1 MDPVV
6 VAAGTALVSAM
17 ATDAWQQ
24 ARTSVVD
31 LWRRVHPARVTA
43 IEEELDEV
51 REEVLAARGAADTD
65 AETGLAQDWQ
75 RKLQRLVNN
84 DPGLARELQRVL
96 DQELAPL
103 LPQRS
108 GPSGPGTVTA
118 TVQARDN
125 NTIIQGRDI
134 TIR

>member
-6 VAAGTALVSAM
+6 LAVGTALVSAM

-24 ARTSVVD
+24 ARTSMVN
-31 LWRRVHPARVTA
+31 LWQRVHPARATA

-51 REEVLAARGAADTD
+51 REEVLAARGADDTD

-84 DPGLARELQRVL
+84 HPGLARELQRVL

-108 GPSGPGTVTA
+108 DAAGPGTVTMK
-118 TVQARDN
+118 VKARDN

>member
-6 VAAGTALVSAM
+6 LAAGTALVSAM

-24 ARTSVVD
+24 ARTAMVD
-31 LWRRVHPARVTA
+31 LWQRVHPARVTA
-43 IEEELDEV
+43 IQEELDEV
-51 REEVLAARGAADTD
+51 REEVLAARGADDAD

-103 LPQRS
+103 LPQR
-108 GPSGPGTVTA
+108 GDAAGPGTVTA
-118 TVQARDN
+118 TVTARDN